1 MSPTQTFIRAWRTW
15 LQSQVPSENFQR
27 GRTNAPTYNI
37 ELELD
42 HLHSRLHSLGSA
54 FIEGKSWDYAK
65 LASDELADLDR
76 IVLDLE
82 GCSVP
87 EGEKDFFRNY
97 VSLARSLLAEM
108 MTAFSVNGAV

>member
-15 LQSQVPSENFQR
+15 LHSEVPSENFHR
-27 GRTNAPTYNI
+27 GRANTPTYNFG
-37 ELELD
+37 LELD

-65 LASDELADLDR
+65 LATDELADLDR
-76 IVLDLE
+76 IGLDLE
-82 GCSVP
+82 GCPVP

-97 VSLARSLLAEM
+97 ISLARSLLTEM
-108 MTAFSVNGAV
+108 TTAFSVNGAV